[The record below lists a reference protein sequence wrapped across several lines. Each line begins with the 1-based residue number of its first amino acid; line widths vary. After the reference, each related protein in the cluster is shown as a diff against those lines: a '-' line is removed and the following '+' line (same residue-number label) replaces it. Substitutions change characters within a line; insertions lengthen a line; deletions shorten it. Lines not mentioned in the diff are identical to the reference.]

1 MMIRYANTRMIEK
14 YTGKDD
20 LHEHVDCWKKV
31 WGEEP

>member
-1 MMIRYANTRMIEK
+1 MMIGYANTRMIEK

-20 LHEHVDCWKKV
+20 LREHVARWKKS